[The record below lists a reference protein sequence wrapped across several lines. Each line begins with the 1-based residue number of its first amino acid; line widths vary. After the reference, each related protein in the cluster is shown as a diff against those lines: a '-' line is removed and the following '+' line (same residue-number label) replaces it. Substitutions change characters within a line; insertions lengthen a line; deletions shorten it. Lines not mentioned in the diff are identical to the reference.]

1 MAEDNP
7 ADSLPDLT
15 EKQINFVLGIQ
26 KGLSKSDAYRH
37 AYDCTKMKPDS
48 IWCNASKLASSTKV
62 TQWLAYLK
70 ATQLTEALYTKEAHI
85 LDMAEAARAC
95 KENKAWSAYVKAT
108 ESLGRCAGHYV
119 DKTEITH
126 IKSADKDR
134 DLDRIEKNLGT
145 PARREAEQRLGIKE
159 LH

>member
-1 MAEDNP
+1 MDNQ
-7 ADSLPDLT
+7 DLPDLT
-15 EKQINFVLGIQ
+15 EKQLNFVLGIQ
-26 KGLSKSDAYRH
+26 KGLSKSDAYRK
-37 AYDCTKMKPDS
+37 AYDCTKMKPGS

-62 TQWLAYLK
+62 AQWLAYLK
-70 ATQLTEALYTKEAHI
+70 ATQISEAIYTKEAHI

-126 IKSADKDR
+126 IKSADKDL
-134 DLDRIEKNLGT
+134 LDRLENMLG
-145 PARREAEQRLGIKE
+145 PDARREAAQRLGIKE